1 MKTVFWLL
9 MFLVGLA
16 GVVIPLTY
24 LYTASKLPRM
34 ESEFDV
40 ESQLRHRIEGDRM
53 SILAGRMD
61 QGGRERTPV
70 TFARPDF
77 SRLPK
82 DLVALYIR
90 QMDCPTYFQT
100 PREDGRAWAWRLF
113 AGVTLGTSPRGDG
126 SCERWLA
133 MRIAREMGI
142 EGDLQLSVAAHR
154 LHAFFQKDQ
163 LVAYDLATIRFERG
177 VIGVEDAARKLFG
190 RELGDLQLSELA
202 ELQLALPPYG
212 FYGDIKACKNASLI
226 RQNRDLLLQD
236 LAGYALVSEERARN
250 AIAQPVA
257 CLSVK

>member
-1 MKTVFWLL
+1 MKTVFWLF

-16 GVVIPLTY
+16 GVVIPITY
-24 LYTASKLPRM
+24 LYTASKLPRL

-53 SILAGRMD
+53 SVLAGRMD
-61 QGGRERTPV
+61 QGIRDRSSV
-70 TFARPDF
+70 TFTRPDF
-77 SRLPK
+77 SRMPK

-90 QMDCPTYFQT
+90 QMECPTYFQT

-113 AGVTLGTSPRGDG
+113 AGVTLGKAPPGDG
-126 SCERWLA
+126 ACERRLA

-163 LVAYDLATIRFERG
+163 LVAYDLSIIRFERG
-177 VIGVEDAARKLFG
+177 VIGVEDAARKLFH
-190 RELGDLQLSELA
+190 RELGELQLSELA

-212 FYGDIKACKNASLI
+212 YYGDIKACKNGSLI

>member
-1 MKTVFWLL
+1 VKTVLWLC

-16 GVVIPLTY
+16 GVVIPITY
-24 LYTASKLPRM
+24 LWTASRLPRL

-53 SILAGRMD
+53 SVMVARMD
-61 QGGRERTPV
+61 QGGKDRAAV
-70 TFARPDF
+70 AFARPDF
-77 SRLPK
+77 SRMPK

-113 AGVTLGTSPRGDG
+113 AGVTVGAVPRGDG
-126 SCERWLA
+126 ACERRLA
-133 MRIAREMGI
+133 MHIAREIGI
-142 EGDLQLSVAAHR
+142 EGTLPLSVAAHR

-163 LVAYDLATIRFERG
+163 LIAYELSTLRFERG
-177 VIGVEDAARKLFG
+177 VIGVEDAARKIFG
-190 RELGDLQLSELA
+190 RELSELKLSELA

-212 FYGDIKACKNASLI
+212 YYYDLRDCKNASLI

-236 LAGYALVSEERARN
+236 LAGYSLVSEERARN

-257 CLSVK
+257 CQSGK

>member
-1 MKTVFWLL
+1 MKTVFWLF

-16 GVVIPLTY
+16 GVVIPITY
-24 LYTASKLPRM
+24 LYTASKLPRL

-53 SILAGRMD
+53 SVLAGRMD
-61 QGGRERTPV
+61 GGKDRASVPFT
-70 TFARPDF
+70 RPDF
-77 SRLPK
+77 SRMPK

-113 AGVTLGTSPRGDG
+113 SGVTLGKVPPGDG
-126 SCERWLA
+126 ACERRLA

-163 LVAYDLATIRFERG
+163 LIAYELSILRFERG

-212 FYGDIKACKNASLI
+212 YYGDIKACKNASLI
-226 RQNRDLLLQD
+226 RQNRDMLLQD
-236 LAGYALVSEERARN
+236 LAGYSLVSEERARN

>member
-1 MKTVFWLL
+1 MKTVFWLV

-24 LYTASKLPRM
+24 LYTASKLPRL

-53 SILAGRMD
+53 SVMVGRMD
-61 QGGRERTPV
+61 QGGKDRASVAFT
-70 TFARPDF
+70 RPDF
-77 SRLPK
+77 SRMPK

-113 AGVTLGTSPRGDG
+113 VGVTVGSSPPGDG
-126 SCERWLA
+126 ACERRLA
-133 MRIAREMGI
+133 MRIAREIGI
-142 EGDLQLSVAAHR
+142 EGKLALSVAAHR

-163 LVAYDLATIRFERG
+163 LIAYELSTLRFERG

-190 RELGDLQLSELA
+190 RDLGELQLSELA

-212 FYGDIKACKNASLI
+212 YYGDLKACKNAGLI
-226 RQNRDLLLQD
+226 RQNRDMLLQD

>member
-1 MKTVFWLL
+1 MKTVFWLF

-24 LYTASKLPRM
+24 LYTASKLPRL

-53 SILAGRMD
+53 SVLVGRMD
-61 QGGRERTPV
+61 QGGSERARV
-70 TFARPDF
+70 AFSRPDF
-77 SRLPK
+77 SRMPK

-90 QMDCPTYFQT
+90 QMECPTYFQT

-113 AGVTLGTSPRGDG
+113 AGVTFGTSPPGDG
-126 SCERWLA
+126 ACERRLA
-133 MRIAREMGI
+133 MRIAREVGI
-142 EGDLQLSVAAHR
+142 EGTLPLSVAAHR

-163 LVAYDLATIRFERG
+163 LIAYELSILRFERG
-177 VIGVEDAARKLFG
+177 VVGVEDASRKLFG
-190 RELGDLQLSELA
+190 RELAELQLSELA

-212 FYGDIKACKNASLI
+212 FYSDLKKCKNSSLI
-226 RQNRDLLLQD
+226 RQNRDMLLQD
-236 LAGYALVSEERARN
+236 LAGYSLVSEERARN

-257 CLSVK
+257 CLSAK

>member
-1 MKTVFWLL
+1 MKTVFWLF

-24 LYTASKLPRM
+24 LYTASKLPRL

-53 SILAGRMD
+53 SVLVARMD
-61 QGGRERTPV
+61 RGGAERARV
-70 TFARPDF
+70 AFSRPDF
-77 SRLPK
+77 SRMPK

-113 AGVTLGTSPRGDG
+113 AGVTFGTVPPGDG
-126 SCERWLA
+126 ACERRLA
-133 MRIAREMGI
+133 MRIAREVGI
-142 EGDLQLSVAAHR
+142 EGTLPLSVAAHR

-163 LVAYDLATIRFERG
+163 LIAYELSILRFERG
-177 VIGVEDAARKLFG
+177 VVGVEDAARKLFG
-190 RELGDLQLSELA
+190 RELSELQLSELA
-202 ELQLALPPYG
+202 EMQLALPPYG
-212 FYGDIKACKNASLI
+212 FYDDLKKCKNSSLI

-236 LAGYALVSEERARN
+236 LAGYSLVSEERARN